1 MIGNVNRGS
10 SMAFVCGGASIS
22 EDVIPGDA
30 ARSAC
35 VVAGICTDTSEGTKV
50 IASEAAMHAPHSQ
63 RAGLCRI
70 CADRSSA
77 RAAEP
82 ISELTTTE

>member
-10 SMAFVCGGASIS
+10 SIAFVCGGASIS
-22 EDVIPGDA
+22 EDVISEDV

-35 VVAGICTDTSEGTKV
+35 VVAGICTNATEGMNM
-50 IASEAAMHAPHSQ
+50 IASEATIHRPHSQ

-77 RAAEP
+77 RAAKP
-82 ISELTTTE
+82 NSELTTME

>member
-1 MIGNVNRGS
+1 MIGNVNRDVS
-10 SMAFVCGGASIS
+10 IAVVCGGVSIS
-22 EDVIPGDA
+22 EDV

-35 VVAGICTDTSEGTKV
+35 VVSGICTDTLEGMKR
-50 IASEAAMHAPHSQ
+50 IAREATIHVPHSQ

-77 RAAEP
+77 RAAKP
-82 ISELTTTE
+82 ISKLTTME